1 MKLVISPK
9 RGAGCHCWLAQQCQ
23 RRTPRGFTL
32 VELLLVM
39 SMIVVLLGMSYPTL
53 RRSLGSYRLR
63 EAAKTMR
70 VQVARARLA
79 AIESGV
85 PQELRFVP
93 GEAVFRLAPARG
105 FEPEPADAG
114 NAGDPEAGPRLTTAG
129 DPRRG
134 ARPTNLDPQT
144 AALSEVIE
152 LFLPES
158 GIFAHEQPSKASATG
173 AEFGSA
179 IPTGDGFSDQ
189 SLAATT
195 GDDRNWSAPIVF
207 RPDGTTVDAQFVI
220 ANDRQQCIVLSLR
233 GLTGALDQSDLQSLD
248 EMQATAEA
256 AVAPADRM
264 AGLPT
269 DER

>member
-1 MKLVISPK
+1 MKLVILPK
-9 RGAGCHCWLAQQCQ
+9 RGA
-23 RRTPRGFTL
+23 PRGFTL

-53 RRSLGSYRLR
+53 RRSLSSSRLR

-93 GEAVFRLAPARG
+93 GEAVFRMAPARG
-105 FEPEPADAG
+105 FEPEAADAG
-114 NAGDPEAGPRLTTAG
+114 SAGDPDAGPRLTTAG
-129 DPRRG
+129 DPRRSG
-134 ARPTNLDPQT
+134 RPTNLDPQT
-144 AALSEVIE
+144 AALGEVIE
-152 LFLPES
+152 LLLPES
-158 GIFAHEQPSKASATG
+158 VIFAHEQPSKTDATG
-173 AEFGSA
+173 AELGSP
-179 IPTGDGFSDQ
+179 IPAGDSSSDP
-189 SLAATT
+189 SLASTT

-233 GLTGALDQSDLQSLD
+233 GLTGALDQSDLQSLE
-248 EMQATAEA
+248 EMQAAAEA

-264 AGLPT
+264 AALPT

>member
-1 MKLVISPK
+1 MKLPTFD
-9 RGAGCHCWLAQQCQ
+9 
-23 RRTPRGFTL
+23 RRRARRGFTL

-105 FEPEPADAG
+105 FEPEPADASR
-114 NAGDPEAGPRLTTAG
+114 AGDPEAGPRLTTAG
-129 DPRRG
+129 DPRQCGTG
-134 ARPTNLDPQT
+134 ATSDPQS
-144 AALSEVIE
+144 APLDLAEE
-152 LFLPES
+152 QNLPES
-158 GIFAHEQPSKASATG
+158 VIFAHEQPSKADATG

-179 IPTGDGFSDQ
+179 IPASDSFSDP
-189 SLAATT
+189 SLASTT

-220 ANDRQQCIVLSLR
+220 ANDREQCIVLSLR
-233 GLTGALDQSDLQSLD
+233 GLTGALDQSDLQSLE

-256 AVAPADRM
+256 AVAPADRT

-269 DER
+269 TER